1 MKNTELCVN
10 LKLKCGV
17 SNNMRQRGVKCC
29 AGGIVH
35 RGVVLQTMNIRLS
48 ANQKEARKYMA
59 NDGIDYCYKQ
69 EV

>member
-17 SNNMRQRGVKCC
+17 SNNMRQRA
-29 AGGIVH
+29 AGGMFH
-35 RGVVLQTMNIRLS
+35 RGVVLQTMNIRLP
-48 ANQKEARKYMA
+48 ANQKEARKYVA